1 MEYKSTLSIVAIIL
15 LILSLIAVA
24 VMLKYQKSSTEW
36 PPTTA
41 DCPDFWENQ
50 PKEDGTGNICVN
62 VRNIGKPECLNEIDF
77 ANIEAYKGTSGI
89 CKKYLWAKGCQQT
102 WDGITN
108 IGPICQEMA
117 SETRDE
123 LEENMSS

>member
-41 DCPDFWENQ
+41 DCPDFW
-50 PKEDGTGNICVN
+50 
-62 VRNIGKPECLNEIDF
+62 GKSTKRRWNRKHLC
-77 ANIEAYKGTSGI
+77 K
-89 CKKYLWAKGCQQT
+89 CKKYRK
-102 WDGITN
+102 
-108 IGPICQEMA
+108 
-117 SETRDE
+117 TR
-123 LEENMSS
+123 MFK